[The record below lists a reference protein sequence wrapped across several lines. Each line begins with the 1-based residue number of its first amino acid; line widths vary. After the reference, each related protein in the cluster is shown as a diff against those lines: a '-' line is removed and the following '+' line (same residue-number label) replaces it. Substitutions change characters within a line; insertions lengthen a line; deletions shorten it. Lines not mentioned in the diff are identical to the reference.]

1 MIDYEELAEAMGDLD
16 EDTVKELLET
26 VMADGGS
33 GAQQAMDA
41 CQKGMDIV
49 GSRFESG
56 EYFVGDLIYA
66 GELMTDAVSI
76 LKDALVTGDGG
87 GTKTKMILCT
97 VKDDLHDIG
106 KNIVRSM
113 LEAAGFEVLD
123 LGIDVPASEIV
134 KAAKE
139 NSIKIVALSGVLTL
153 AIDSMKATVEAFKA
167 DGMDACQKGMD
178 IVGSRFES
186 GEYFVGDLIYA
197 GELMTDAVSILKDA
211 LVTGDGG
218 GTKTKM
224 ILCTVKDDL
233 HDIGKNIVRSM
244 LEAAGFEV
252 LDLGIDVPASE
263 IVKAAKENSIKIVAL
278 SGVLTLAIDS
288 MKATVEA
295 FKADG
300 MDDVKIIIGGAPVS
314 EEAMKI
320 TGADEW
326 AHSPQ
331 KTVQVCK
338 DWAEAI

>member
-33 GAQQAMDA
+33 GAQEAMDA

-49 GSRFESG
+49 GSRFEGG

-87 GTKTKMILCT
+87 NSKTKMILCT

-153 AIDSMKATVEAFKA
+153 AIDSMKATVEAFK
-167 DGMDACQKGMD
+167 
-178 IVGSRFES
+178 
-186 GEYFVGDLIYA
+186 
-197 GELMTDAVSILKDA
+197 
-211 LVTGDGG
+211 
-218 GTKTKM
+218 
-224 ILCTVKDDL
+224 
-233 HDIGKNIVRSM
+233 
-244 LEAAGFEV
+244 
-252 LDLGIDVPASE
+252 
-263 IVKAAKENSIKIVAL
+263 EN
-278 SGVLTLAIDS
+278 
-288 MKATVEA
+288 
-295 FKADG
+295 G